1 MGAPPPALVIL
12 AAGVGSRFGG
22 PKQLSPI
29 GPYGETLL
37 DYAIY
42 DALRAGFSR
51 AVLVIRKELAASLKK
66 HVSAVTG
73 GAVPVDYVEQ
83 RVPEGRAKP
92 WGTAHAV
99 LAVRGA
105 LEGPFAVCNAD
116 DFYGPGAYRL
126 LAEHL
131 TGRTVP
137 PEHALVGYRLDATL
151 SEHGGVARAVAS
163 CGPDGLL
170 ARLVEGRDV
179 RRENGGRLRGVTAAG
194 EQRELTGAEHT
205 SMNLSGFTPDVL
217 AVLVL
222 YGLVCV
228 AIGLAVVRRAGQG
241 RAEFFLSG
249 RRLPWWLLGVSLVA
263 TTFSTDTPNLITD
276 LVRSGGVSQNWVW
289 WAFAVTGMCTVFFYA
304 KLWRRSAALTDIAFY
319 EIRYSGKPAAFLRGF
334 RAIYL
339 GVFFNVMIMASVNLS
354 ATKIA
359 GVMLGWDRGTA
370 VLIGGAVT
378 VLYAA
383 SSGLSGVVL
392 TDFVQ
397 FLIAMVGAVL
407 AAVVALR
414 LPQVGGLS
422 GLFAHPAVT
431 GRLSLL
437 PDFSDWRTATAVLI
451 VPLAVQWWSTWYP
464 GSEPGGR
471 GYVAQRM
478 LAAPTERDAMRT
490 TLLFNVLHYAV
501 RPWPWIIVALASL
514 IVYPDLASIAAR
526 FPHIDRAIVRNDL
539 AYSAMLVYLPHGLLG
554 LMIASLAAAYMS
566 TISTHLNW
574 GASYAV
580 EDCYR
585 RFVAPD
591 KDERHYVRVGRA
603 VTIGLIA
610 LASALSLWL
619 QNSYQAF
626 QILLQIGAGTGLIF
640 LLRWFWWRINAWSE
654 IAGMVI
660 SFVIAVYFQFVHRA
674 LGLLPLAPTLQLV
687 IGIAITTVGWL
698 AVTFATPPTD
708 RATLQ
713 TFYDRIRPM
722 GPGWTGA
729 VTTRPA
735 NPGESVTAA
744 FLCWFLGCAVIYA
757 ALFCTGYV
765 LYGKLLPGIVCLV
778 VAGAAA
784 WGLFRALPR
793 VGFA

>member
-1 MGAPPPALVIL
+1 M
-12 AAGVGSRFGG
+12 
-22 PKQLSPI
+22 K
-29 GPYGETLL
+29 L
-37 DYAIY
+37 D
-42 DALRAGFSR
+42 
-51 AVLVIRKELAASLKK
+51 SL
-66 HVSAVTG
+66 
-73 GAVPVDYVEQ
+73 D
-83 RVPEGRAKP
+83 
-92 WGTAHAV
+92 WIV
-99 LAVRGA
+99 LA
-105 LEGPFAVCNAD
+105 LYAV
-116 DFYGPGAYRL
+116 
-126 LAEHL
+126 
-131 TGRTVP
+131 V
-137 PEHALVGYRLDATL
+137 V
-151 SEHGGVARAVAS
+151 
-163 CGPDGLL
+163 
-170 ARLVEGRDV
+170 
-179 RRENGGRLRGVTAAG
+179 
-194 EQRELTGAEHT
+194 
-205 SMNLSGFTPDVL
+205 
-217 AVLVL
+217 
-222 YGLVCV
+222 V
-228 AIGLAVVRRAGQG
+228 AIGLAVTRRAGQG
-241 RAEFFLSG
+241 RHEFFLSG
-249 RRLPWWLLGVSLVA
+249 RRLSWWLLGVSLVA

-276 LVRSGGVSQNWVW
+276 LVRTGGVSQNWVW
-289 WAFAVTGMCTVFFYA
+289 WAFAITGMCTVFFYA

-319 EIRYSGKPAAFLRGF
+319 ELRYSGKPAAFLRGF

-397 FLIAMVGAVL
+397 FIIAMVGAVL
-407 AAVVALR
+407 AAVVALG

-422 GLFAHPAVT
+422 GLFSHPAVVS
-431 GRLSLL
+431 RLSLL
-437 PDFSDWRTATAVLI
+437 PDFSDWSTAAAVLV

-464 GSEPGGR
+464 GAEPGGG

-514 IVYPDLASIAAR
+514 IIYPDLASIAAR

-539 AYSAMLVYLPHGLLG
+539 AYSAMLVYLPHGLFG

-603 VTIGLIA
+603 VTVGLIA

-674 LGLLPLAPTLQLV
+674 LGLPPLAPTLQLV

-722 GPGWTGA
+722 GPGWNGA
-729 VTTRPA
+729 VTTRPP

-757 ALFCTGYV
+757 ALFGTGYV

-778 VAGAAA
+778 TASAAA
-784 WGLFRALPR
+784 WGLFRTLPR
-793 VGFA
+793 VGFE